1 MENTRSI
8 YLDYNSTSM
17 IRPQVIKVL
26 IEAHKNFNAS
36 SVHQFGVEAFG
47 SEHPEI
53 DSEVIALAM
62 AVFNGN
68 NTI

>member
-36 SVHQFGVEAFG
+36 SVHQFGVEARRKINLARG
-47 SEHPEI
+47 
-53 DSEVIALAM
+53 VIAESINVIL
-62 AVFNGN
+62 FISQ
-68 NTI
+68 T